1 MENNNK
7 HSQTNGCLP
16 NGHNNIDKVAADK
29 NMSPDLNG
37 CDTGAMFVMEDED
50 HQTVLLNTLNMMRKS
65 RTFCDV
71 ILNVGNCELHG
82 HRAVLASSSRFLMEM
97 FSTDDE
103 EKKGSQREAITTYTL
118 NATGPLSDCSAVE
131 KLIEYTY
138 TSRLEANV
146 YQVKSIFQAAC
157 YLKMDRIAK
166 ELARFM
172 LKYLNVD
179 NCIEIR
185 SLPCISTSISFIN
198 QVNSFISAHMKEIAE
213 TSTFLSLPC
222 IQIEILSQTKQEMSL
237 STGDSVSQLVLDWI
251 KRCYDENEPATFFNG
266 LMEKTYMLYLALD
279 NILQDCS
286 ELPSGELSDTEIVQ
300 DYKKLSKKSTSIP
313 KTRRKGQLQPAKSRV
328 LICNREMHERRES
341 FIDSDWTILGVTC
354 VGEHTFSA
362 LASLKGQLCS
372 LSIKLKLNVSM
383 LSNPPSTQPSP
394 LHSRAESQESLPDL
408 YCALAHM
415 TSGKCAIGCANLNN
429 NLLVCGGYDR
439 IECIKNVE
447 SYDPEQNV
455 WETFEPMCEARGRF
469 NIAVLNNKVYAVGG
483 CNGTTELS
491 TVECYDMIK
500 KKWIPVTSLPLARS
514 NTGVCEL
521 NGKIYC
527 IGGWNGQVGIK
538 QSDVYDP
545 NTNKWTSIAPL
556 QTGRNQAG
564 VCAMNGKVYV
574 VGGCDTWN
582 CLNTV
587 ECYDPETNSWS
598 FIKPIITPRR
608 GCGLAHIKGKLYVV
622 GGSDGTQSLDTT
634 EVYDPNERM
643 WSPGPNMTTPRANVG
658 VAVVGNRL
666 YAVGGFSGKKFLN
679 SIEFLD
685 ESMDE
690 WTRFSPRNNCSKSAS
705 PLPIPDAVCNFNDCE
720 LLNGVSE

>member
-1 MENNNK
+1 MEHDQDVK
-7 HSQTNGCLP
+7 TNGHLA
-16 NGHNNIDKVAADK
+16 NGYDKMEKSATTDEV
-29 NMSPDLNG
+29 SPDLNG
-37 CDTGAMFVMEDED
+37 CDTGAIFYMEDED
-50 HQTVLLNTLNMMRKS
+50 HQSVLLNSLNMMRKS

-71 ILNVGNCELHG
+71 ILNVGNCELYG
-82 HRAVLASSSRFLMEM
+82 HRAVLASSSRYLMEM
-97 FSTDDE
+97 FSADYE

-118 NATGPLSDCSAVE
+118 NATGPLNDRTAVE
-131 KLIEYTY
+131 KLVEYTY

-146 YQVKSIFQAAC
+146 CQVKSIFQAAC
-157 YLKMDRIAK
+157 YLKMDRITK
-166 ELARFM
+166 ELGRFM
-172 LKYLNVD
+172 LKNLSVD

-185 SLPCISTSISFIN
+185 SLPCISTSISFIS
-198 QVNSFISAHMKEIAE
+198 QVNSFIMAHMKEVAE
-213 TSTFLSLPC
+213 TSAFLSLPC
-222 IQIEILSQTKQEMSL
+222 VRIEILSQTKQEMSL
-237 STGDSVSQLVLDWI
+237 STGDSISELVLDWI
-251 KRCYDENEPATFFNG
+251 KRCYDENEPTIFLNT

-300 DYKKLSKKSTSIP
+300 DYKKMSMKSTSIP
-313 KTRRKGQLQPAKSRV
+313 KARRKGQIQPAKSRV
-328 LICNREMHERRES
+328 LICNREIHERRDSIVE
-341 FIDSDWTILGVTC
+341 SDWTIIGVTC

-362 LASLKGQLCS
+362 LGSLKGQLCS
-372 LSIKLKLNVSM
+372 LSIKLKLNVSS
-383 LSNPPSTQPSP
+383 LSSPPSTQPSP
-394 LHSRAESQESLPDL
+394 LNSRAESQESLPDL

-415 TSGKCAIGCANLNN
+415 TSGKCAVGCANFNN

-439 IECIKNVE
+439 TECIKSVE
-447 SYDPEQNV
+447 SYDPEQNI
-455 WETFEPMCEARGRF
+455 WETFAPMCEARGRF
-469 NIAVLNNKVYAVGG
+469 DVAVFNNKVYAIGG
-483 CNGTTELS
+483 CNGTTELA
-491 TVECYDMIK
+491 TVECYDLK
-500 KKWIPVTSLPLARS
+500 NKKWTPVTSLPLARS

-538 QSDVYDP
+538 QCDVYDP
-545 NTNKWTSIAPL
+545 DTNQWTSIASL

-608 GCGLAHIKGKLYVV
+608 GCGLAHFNGKLYVV
-622 GGSDGTQSLDTT
+622 GGSDGTQSLTTT
-634 EVYDPNERM
+634 EVYDTEERI

-658 VAVVGNRL
+658 VAVIGNRL

-685 ESMDE
+685 ETMDE
-690 WTRFSPRNNCSKSAS
+690 WTQFSPRHNNGSLSSS
-705 PLPIPDAVCNFNDCE
+705 PLSTNNDPIYNFNCDI
-720 LLNGVSE
+720 LTSPII